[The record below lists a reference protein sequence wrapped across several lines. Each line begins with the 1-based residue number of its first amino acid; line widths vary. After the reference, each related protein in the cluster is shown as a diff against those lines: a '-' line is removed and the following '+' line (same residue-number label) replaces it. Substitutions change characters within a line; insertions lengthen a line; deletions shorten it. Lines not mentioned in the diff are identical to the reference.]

1 MIALLVFS
9 VLMVLEI
16 SLFILQRKRATGV
29 GRERSFIWL
38 TSSAIFLI
46 ALSSPL
52 LDWSLVWAGVV
63 LICLFESI
71 RALLFLWKGWGNRRM
86 TGISLVFKIFLY
98 LFIVIPL
105 VVFPGSKDIE
115 VTGQYAVRTETY
127 TWVDESREEAFTEEP
142 DYRTVTVQ
150 FWFPDTDD
158 GPFPL
163 AIFSHGAF
171 GYRMSNHSTFMELA
185 SNGYVVCSIDHPY
198 HSFRTKQ
205 TDGKT
210 ILVDME
216 FMKTAMATENGE
228 VVGEELNNLER
239 QWMRLRTLDMEFV
252 LDTILTSV
260 ADPASEGVFN
270 RIDGNAIGL
279 LGHSMG
285 GATAAEVGRER
296 NEIDAVIVL
305 DGTMMGET
313 IAYSAGEGTFDSEP
327 YPKAILNIFNEDHAD
342 QARILGSAYPNTF
355 MHGNSDNS
363 YQVTVKGSGHL
374 NFTDLPL
381 VSPLLAG
388 LLGTGTVDPVY
399 CMQTTNAL
407 VLEFFDCHV
416 KKENLEI
423 ARERKF

>member
-1 MIALLVFS
+1 MIALLVFL
-9 VLMVLEI
+9 VLVVLEI
-16 SLFILQRKRATGV
+16 LLFIHQRRRATAV
-29 GRERSFIWL
+29 RRERSFVWL
-38 TSSAIFLI
+38 AVSAILLI
-46 ALSSPL
+46 TLLSPF
-52 LDWSLVWAGVV
+52 LDWSISWAGVA
-63 LICLFESI
+63 LICIYETI
-71 RALLFLWKGWGNRRM
+71 RALLFLWKGWGRKRM
-86 TGISLVFKIFLY
+86 TGVSLAFKIFLY
-98 LFIVIPL
+98 FFITIPL
-105 VVFPGSKDIE
+105 AVFPGNKDLE

-150 FWFPDTDD
+150 FWFPDVDD
-158 GPFPL
+158 GSFPL

-171 GYRMSNHSTFMELA
+171 GYRMSNYSTFMELA

-228 VVGEELNNLER
+228 VVGEELYNLEQ
-239 QWMRLRTLDMEFV
+239 QWMQLRTQDMEFV
-252 LDTILTSV
+252 LDTVLTNV
-260 ADPASEGVFN
+260 ETTDTEGVFSK
-270 RIDGNAIGL
+270 IDDNAIGL

-296 NEIDAVIVL
+296 KEIDAVIVL

-313 IAYSAGEGTFDSEP
+313 VAYSAGEGTFDREP

-342 QARILGSAYPNTF
+342 QASRLGSSYPNTF

-399 CMQTTNAL
+399 CMQTTNTL
-407 VLEFFDCHV
+407 VLEFFDRYV
-416 KKENLEI
+416 KGEKLEI
-423 ARERKF
+423 AREREF